1 MGRTWSCSFSSMI
14 EVMRTLSASFRAVAE
29 LSDGSVLNDSA
40 PSSVVGEEGLEVTS
54 GGLIGI
60 IVGLRKSELDS
71 LWLEGC

>member
-1 MGRTWSCSFSSMI
+1 M
-14 EVMRTLSASFRAVAE
+14 SASFPAVAE